1 MGAPSRLQ
9 PVAIAGTGKI
19 KLSILAKPDLPHEE
33 ECPTSR
39 LNVASDLVFTLLE
52 SDQES
57 KDSGGP
63 LPYFYGSRYISLPR
77 FVVPWAVPVAVG
89 GNANQPLMMASILHC
104 QTQLMFALSVRVT

>member
-57 KDSGGP
+57 KDC
-63 LPYFYGSRYISLPR
+63 LAALYHIST
-77 FVVPWAVPVAVG
+77 VG
-89 GNANQPLMMASILHC
+89 GISRCRAPSCDRL
-104 QTQLMFALSVRVT
+104 FP